1 MRRLYIKDKDGN
13 YVPTP
18 IIRGDDG
25 REISLRATDTHIQWK
40 YDDTEWTNLVALS
53 ELRGKPGKNGTDG
66 KNGIDGKNGTDG
78 REVSMRVVSDS
89 LQWRLGSTGT
99 WQTLMS
105 LATATTGA
113 SFGGMVV
120 GKTLV
125 LAEVG
130 NGG

>member
-1 MRRLYIKDKDGN
+1 MPLS
-13 YVPTP
+13 
-18 IIRGDDG
+18 
-25 REISLRATDTHIQWK
+25 SLK
-40 YDDTEWTNLVALS
+40 GE
-53 ELRGKPGKNGTDG
+53 PGTDG
-66 KNGIDGKNGTDG
+66 IDG
-78 REVSMRVVSDS
+78 REVHMRVVSDS

>member
-53 ELRGKPGKNGTDG
+53 ELHGKP
-66 KNGIDGKNGTDG
+66 GKNGTDG
-78 REVSMRVVSDS
+78 REVSMRFVSDS